1 MTTSVIEVSDLVVEY
16 QSSKGSVRAVDGL
29 DLHIAAGEVYALLGE
44 NGAGKTSTVEVI
56 EGHRR
61 RLSGQVKVLGID
73 PAATGRDRREL
84 RDQIGIV
91 LQASGI
97 EPEITAREALTLFRS
112 PYRNPRTI
120 DEVVELVDLREFVDQ
135 RVSTLS
141 GGQRRR
147 LDLAVAVIGRPK
159 VLFLDEPTTGF
170 DPSARRRAWDLISTL
185 RAGGTTIL
193 LTTHYLEEAEFL
205 ADRVG
210 VISRGR
216 MLIEGAPRDLQ
227 QAHGQ
232 RVMSVDIVGG
242 GSGVDEDLQAGLSQ
256 ALAGVAEEIEWI
268 GSRVHVTS
276 SDTNA
281 ALERL
286 TKWAAASGVILN
298 EWSIERPS
306 LEQVFLKVNS
316 DEIEGDSR
324 G

>member
-286 TKWAAASGVILN
+286 TKWAAASGVTLN